1 MAAKKKAK
9 TKAKK
14 KTKKV
19 PTRRVVGYKKAAPK
33 QKTKPKVK
41 KKAKPKAAPKAGVKK
56 KAKAKAAPKT
66 KRVAIPA
73 PAVPTVP
80 PGMARIGFVTHY
92 FPHVSAAIVQLE
104 TGSLRVGD
112 VIHIK
117 GHTSD
122 FTQRV
127 ESMEIDHVHVNE
139 ARPGQ
144 SFGVRVKE
152 HAREHDVVYK
162 AKPYLSP
169 LPFREK
175 EKTI

>member
-1 MAAKKKAK
+1 
-9 TKAKK
+9 
-14 KTKKV
+14 
-19 PTRRVVGYKKAAPK
+19 
-33 QKTKPKVK
+33 
-41 KKAKPKAAPKAGVKK
+41 
-56 KAKAKAAPKT
+56 
-66 KRVAIPA
+66 
-73 PAVPTVP
+73 
-80 PGMARIGFVTHY
+80 MARIGIVTHY

-127 ESMEIDHVHVNE
+127 ESMEIDHVHVSE

-144 SFGVRVKE
+144 SFGLRVKE

-162 AKPYLSP
+162 AKQ
-169 LPFREK
+169 
-175 EKTI
+175 

>member
-19 PTRRVVGYKKAAPK
+19 PIRKAAGRKKAAPK
-33 QKTKPKVK
+33 L
-41 KKAKPKAAPKAGVKK
+41 KAKPIVKK
-56 KAKAKAAPKT
+56 KAKAKPAPKT
-66 KRVAIPA
+66 KRVATPA
-73 PAVPTVP
+73 SVVPTVP
-80 PGMARIGFVTHY
+80 PGMARIGIVTHY

-104 TGSLRVGD
+104 IGSLRVGD

-127 ESMEIDHVHVNE
+127 DSMEIDHVHVNE

-144 SFGVRVKE
+144 SFGLRVKE

-162 AKPYLSP
+162 AKP
-169 LPFREK
+169 
-175 EKTI
+175 